1 MALSVEA
8 GVVAFASERGT
19 MRRVILTASVLSM
32 GISLT
37 ACKVKKHMQVVTANE
52 ADATLVLRYE
62 HGFEQYVVEWDE
74 AEEDALERCAA
85 WGYSAVEF
93 SESGTI
99 ECIEKRQR
107 TVTGARPPGESEEP
121 GMGTQAAE
129 RERERRSLGTVGQSV
144 RSTPAPGAEYGCVYW
159 RVTYLGHCIE

>member
-1 MALSVEA
+1 MRGS
-8 GVVAFASERGT
+8 GVVTLATETLA
-19 MRRVILTASVLSM
+19 MRRDILAACVLSAA
-32 GISLT
+32 ISLS
-37 ACKVKKHMQVVTANE
+37 ACKVNKHLQVVSANE
-52 ADATLVLRYE
+52 ADATLVLQYE

-74 AEEDALERCAA
+74 AEKDALERCAT

-93 SESGTI
+93 SDSGTI
-99 ECIEKRQR
+99 ECIEKQQR

-129 RERERRSLGTVGQSV
+129 RERKRRSLGTVGQSV
-144 RSTPAPGAEYGCVYW
+144 RSTPPAGAEYGCVYW